1 MGAVRLLSWGKG
13 PCGGVSLVLTFG
25 SQEHLCLQVL
35 AVVIGMVLVW
45 GLSSMILV
53 AHTRPPGSASVG
65 LVSPPQF
72 LGQQA
77 PTSLFHTVRGTT
89 ATTAIAK
96 VPGSWLRVDARDV
109 STVHTDEGCT
119 LPYSYAAVLRA
130 TSCVL
135 DELVDT
141 DVTPALAAAEVEGG
155 CSESF
160 SQLNAVTE
168 LPNSPETRRHGKRF
182 GTKEE
187 GTTTRAQAAAEARG
201 GRTMLESFGTA
212 LGITAFLF
220 AGLPTWLLYV

>member
-1 MGAVRLLSWGKG
+1 V
-13 PCGGVSLVLTFG
+13 CGFFLGVSVPVEGSALTFG
-25 SQEHLCLQVL
+25 SPPQLCPQVL

-53 AHTRPPGSASVG
+53 AHTRSPGSASVG
-65 LVSPPQF
+65 LVSPSQF

-77 PTSLFHTVRGTT
+77 PTSPFHTVRGTT

-96 VPGSWLRVDARDV
+96 VPGSWLRVDARDL

-119 LPYSYAAVLRA
+119 LPYSYAAVWRA

-135 DELVDT
+135 DELADT
-141 DVTPALAAAEVEGG
+141 DVTPTVAAAEVGG
-155 CSESF
+155 GSSEAI
-160 SQLNAVTE
+160 SQLDAVTD
-168 LPNSPETRRHGKRF
+168 LSSSPETRYHS
-182 GTKEE
+182 E
-187 GTTTRAQAAAEARG
+187 GSGSKVEGAEIGPQTAQTVVKAQG